1 MTKNMKDFVS
11 KASLALAFGVGA
23 IGTMGVVA
31 PTEASA
37 TTAPAAPAASSTNK
51 MPDVKVTTDGGVQ
64 TFGEMARTDGETG
77 MANAWTDLIKKYR
90 FWISGIAG
98 IAAVSMILFFILN
111 FMKLGASAGNPS
123 ARSQAITG
131 LVFTGIA
138 AAGLGG
144 VAIIVG
150 FFYTALA

>member
-37 TTAPAAPAASSTNK
+37 TTKKPAATTETTDSSTGL
-51 MPDVKVTTDGGVQ
+51 PDVSIGQNGITTTGD
-64 TFGEMARTDGETG
+64 MARDKD
-77 MANAWTDLIKKYR
+77 MATAWNSFIDKYR

-123 ARSQAITG
+123 ARSNAITG

>member
-1 MTKNMKDFVS
+1 MKKAKDIVS
-11 KASLALAFGVGA
+11 KASLALAFGVAA

-31 PTEASA
+31 PEEAHA
-37 TTAPAAPAASSTNK
+37 TAKNDKKVEEKSAASGL
-51 MPDVKVTTDGGVQ
+51 PDVTIGADGVTATGD
-64 TFGEMARTDGETG
+64 MARDKD
-77 MANAWTDLIKKYR
+77 MAESWNDFIDKYR

-98 IAAVSMILFFILN
+98 IAAVSMILFFIIQ

-123 ARSQAITG
+123 ERSKAISG
-131 LVFTGIA
+131 LVFAGIA

-150 FFYTALA
+150 FFYTALS

>member
-1 MTKNMKDFVS
+1 MKKAKDIVS
-11 KASLALAFGVGA
+11 KASLALAFGVAA

-31 PTEASA
+31 PEEAHA
-37 TTAPAAPAASSTNK
+37 TAKNDKNDKKEEPKGTATALPSVTIGA
-51 MPDVKVTTDGGVQ
+51 DGVTT
-64 TFGEMARTDGETG
+64 TGEMDREKD
-77 MANAWTDLIKKYR
+77 MAESWNNFINKYR

-98 IAAVSMILFFILN
+98 IAAVSMILFFIIQ

-123 ARSQAITG
+123 ARQQAISG
-131 LVFTGIA
+131 LVFAGIA

-150 FFYTALA
+150 FFYTALS

>member
-37 TTAPAAPAASSTNK
+37 TSDESAPASSTNK
-51 MPDVKVTTDGGVQ
+51 MPDVKVTTNGVQ
-64 TFGEMARTDGETG
+64 TFGEMARKDGAEG
-77 MANAWTDLIKKYR
+77 MATAWTDLITKYR

-144 VAIIVG
+144 VAIVVG

>member
-1 MTKNMKDFVS
+1 MKKAKDIVS
-11 KASLALAFGVGA
+11 KASLALAFGVAA

-31 PTEASA
+31 PEEAHATADKDKDKDKEKSA
-37 TTAPAAPAASSTNK
+37 VSGL
-51 MPDVKVTTDGGVQ
+51 PDVTISTDGVTATGD
-64 TFGEMARTDGETG
+64 MARDKD
-77 MANAWTDLIKKYR
+77 MADSWNDFIDKYR

-98 IAAVSMILFFILN
+98 IAAVSMILFFIIQ

-123 ARSQAITG
+123 ERSKAISG
-131 LVFTGIA
+131 LVFAGIA

-150 FFYTALA
+150 FFYTALS

>member
-1 MTKNMKDFVS
+1 MKKAKDIVS
-11 KASLALAFGVGA
+11 KASLALAFGVAA

-31 PTEASA
+31 PEEAHATADKEKSA
-37 TTAPAAPAASSTNK
+37 VSGL
-51 MPDVKVTTDGGVQ
+51 PDVTISADGVTATGD
-64 TFGEMARTDGETG
+64 MARDKDMSESW
-77 MANAWTDLIKKYR
+77 NDFIDKYR

-98 IAAVSMILFFILN
+98 IAAVSMILFFIIQ

-123 ARSQAITG
+123 ERSKAISG
-131 LVFTGIA
+131 LVFAGIA

-150 FFYTALA
+150 FFYTALS